1 MIGPFH
7 AAIKTMK
14 KLPIFGLLAAVS
26 LAGGVHAQPP
36 QQLAANLADLELEQ
50 LTQVTVTSA
59 SRREERLVE
68 APASIFVI
76 TAEDIRRAG
85 VSTLPEALRLAPNL
99 QVVRA
104 DGSQHIVTARGGL
117 AGTAN
122 KMLVLVDGR
131 TVYTPLFSGVFY
143 DALAI
148 MLEDVERIE
157 VISGP
162 GSTLWGTNAVNGVIN
177 VTTKPAR
184 DTRGG
189 LLAAGAGNQERGASA
204 RFGWAAGQGGALRTY
219 ARHYDRDDFRLA
231 SGASARDASSRWQAG
246 ARGDWQSA
254 VDSWTVQG
262 DVYGAHVD
270 NLGGVRDMLGGN
282 LLGRYRRMMGSN
294 SELMLQGYWDRT
306 EREHAGS
313 FDERRDT
320 FDVEGHYATS
330 WGSHKA
336 TWGSGYRASRDST
349 AITPALAFM
358 PPDRTLTI
366 LSAFVQDELAVSSTL
381 RATLGLR
388 AERNTYTGWEWLP
401 NARLS
406 YTLSPDGVIWSALT
420 RTVRSPSRLDRDL
433 VVPGMPPFVVV
444 NNDTFSSEVAQ
455 VAELGYRGN
464 FGSRVSVSLTAFHH
478 RYEELRTLEPA
489 GAGLVIANGAEGRLN
504 GLEAWGELRP
514 SQNWRLVWGWAA
526 MRERTELL
534 PGRVNLTDA
543 PLGNN
548 PRRTASLRSLWNV
561 TPAVQLDL
569 MLRHVSRLP
578 NPEVPSYTQLNGRIG
593 WRALPELDL
602 SLVAV
607 NVLDRDHV
615 EFGAPAQR
623 AVFEPGYFLKATW
636 AF

>member
-1 MIGPFH
+1 
-7 AAIKTMK
+7 MK
-14 KLPIFGLLAAVS
+14 KLPISGLLAAAW

-68 APASIFVI
+68 VPASIFVI

-85 VSTLPEALRLAPNL
+85 VSSLPEALRLAPNL
-99 QVVRA
+99 QVVRPDA
-104 DGSQHIVTARGGL
+104 SQHIVTARGGL

-131 TVYTPLFSGVFY
+131 TMYTPLFSGVFY
-143 DALAI
+143 DALTI
-148 MLEDVERIE
+148 MIEDIERIE

-177 VTTKPAR
+177 VTTRSAR

-189 LLAAGAGNQERGASA
+189 LLAAGAGNQEQGASA
-204 RFGWAAGQGGALRTY
+204 RFGWNAGQGGALRTY
-219 ARHYDRDDFRLA
+219 ARYYDRDEFRLA

-246 ARGDWQSA
+246 ARGDWQRA

-262 DVYGAHVD
+262 DLYGADVD
-270 NLGGVRDMLGGN
+270 NLGGARDMSGGN
-282 LLGRYRRMMGSN
+282 VLGRYRRMVAAN
-294 SELMLQGYWDRT
+294 SEVWLQAYWDRT

-313 FDERRDT
+313 FEERRDT

-336 TWGSGYRASRDST
+336 TWGGGYRASRDRT
-349 AITPALAFM
+349 AITPTLAFM

-366 LSAFVQDELAVSSTL
+366 LSAFVQDEFAISSKL
-381 RATLGLR
+381 RATLGVR

-401 NARLS
+401 NARVS
-406 YTLSPDGVIWSALT
+406 YTLSPDDVVWSALT

-433 VVPGMPPFVVV
+433 VVPGMPPFTIL

-464 FGSRVSVSLTAFHH
+464 FGPRASVSLTAFHH
-478 RYEELRTLEPA
+478 RYEELRTLEP
-489 GAGLVIANGAEGRLN
+489 GGTGLVIANGAEGRVS
-504 GLEAWGELRP
+504 GVEAWGEFRP
-514 SQNWRLVWGWAA
+514 AHNLRLVWGFVALS
-526 MRERTELL
+526 ERTELL
-534 PGRVNLTDA
+534 PGRVNLTEA

-561 TPAVQLDL
+561 TPTVQLDF
-569 MLRHVSRLP
+569 MLRHVGRLS
-578 NPEVPSYTQLNGRIG
+578 NPQVPSYTELNGRLG
-593 WRALPELDL
+593 WRALPNLDL

-607 NVLDRDHV
+607 NALDRDHV

-623 AVFEPGYFLKATW
+623 AVFEPGYFVKATW

>member
-1 MIGPFH
+1 
-7 AAIKTMK
+7 MK
-14 KLPIFGLLAAVS
+14 KLPISGLLAAAC

-68 APASIFVI
+68 VPASIFVI

-85 VSTLPEALRLAPNL
+85 VSSLPEALRLAPNL
-99 QVVRA
+99 QVVRPDA
-104 DGSQHIVTARGGL
+104 SQHIVTARGGL

-143 DALAI
+143 DALGI
-148 MLEDVERIE
+148 MIEDIERIE

-177 VTTKPAR
+177 VTTKSAR

-189 LLAAGAGNQERGASA
+189 LLAAGAGNQEQGASA
-204 RFGWAAGQGGALRTY
+204 RFGWNAGQGGALRTH
-219 ARHYDRDDFRLA
+219 ARYYDRDEFRLA
-231 SGASARDASSRWQAG
+231 SGAAARDASRRWQAG
-246 ARGDWQSA
+246 ARGDWQRA

-262 DVYGAHVD
+262 DVYGADVD
-270 NLGGVRDMLGGN
+270 NLGGARDMSGGN
-282 LLGRYRRMMGSN
+282 VLGRYRRMVAAD
-294 SELMLQGYWDRT
+294 SEVWLQAYWDRT
-306 EREHAGS
+306 DREHAGS
-313 FDERRDT
+313 FEERRDT

-336 TWGSGYRASRDST
+336 TLGGGYRASRDRT

-366 LSAFVQDELAVSSTL
+366 LSAFVQDEFAVSSKL
-381 RATLGLR
+381 RATLGVR

-406 YTLSPDGVIWSALT
+406 YTLSPDDVVWSALT

-444 NNDTFSSEVAQ
+444 NNDTFSSEVAR
-455 VAELGYRGN
+455 VVELGYRGN
-464 FGSRVSVSLTAFHH
+464 FGPRVSVSLTAFHH

-489 GAGLVIANGAEGRLN
+489 GAALVIANGAEGRVS
-504 GLEAWGELRP
+504 GVEAWGEFRP
-514 SQNWRLVWGWAA
+514 VHNLRLVWGFVA
-526 MRERTELL
+526 MSERTELL
-534 PGRVNLTDA
+534 PGRVNLTEA

-561 TPAVQLDL
+561 TPTVQLDL
-569 MLRHVSRLP
+569 MLRHVGRLS
-578 NPEVPSYTQLNGRIG
+578 NPEVPSYTELNGRLG
-593 WRALPELDL
+593 WRALPNLDL

-607 NVLDRDHV
+607 NALDRDHV
-615 EFGAPAQR
+615 EFGTPAQR

>member
-1 MIGPFH
+1 MIVPFP
-7 AAIKTMK
+7 AATTTMK
-14 KLPIFGLLAAVS
+14 NLPMLRLLAAVS
-26 LAGGVHAQPP
+26 IAGSVHAQPP
-36 QQLAANLADLELEQ
+36 QRLVANLADLELEQ

-59 SRREERLVE
+59 SRREERLVQ

-85 VSTLPEALRLAPNL
+85 VTSLPEALRLAPNL
-99 QVVRA
+99 QVVRP
-104 DGSQHIVTARGGL
+104 DGSQHVVTARGGL

-143 DALAI
+143 DALVV

-177 VTTKPAR
+177 VTTKSAR
-184 DTRGG
+184 ATQGG

-204 RFGWAAGQGGALRTY
+204 RLGWAAGQGGALRSY
-219 ARHYDRDDFRLA
+219 ARHYDRDEFRLA

-246 ARGDWQSA
+246 VRGDWQRA
-254 VDSWTVQG
+254 AGDWTIQG
-262 DVYGAHVD
+262 DVYGADAD
-270 NLGGVRDMLGGN
+270 NLGGARDMSGGN
-282 LLGRYRRMMGSN
+282 VLGRYRRMLAAD
-294 SELMLQGYWDRT
+294 SELVLQAYWDRT
-306 EREHAGS
+306 ERSHAGS
-313 FDERRDT
+313 FEERRDT
-320 FDVEGHYATS
+320 FDVEGHYAAS

-336 TWGSGYRASRDST
+336 TWGGGYRASRDRT
-349 AITPALAFM
+349 AVTPVLAFV
-358 PPDRTLTI
+358 PPERTLTI
-366 LSAFVQDELAVSSTL
+366 ASAFVQDEFALSKAL

-406 YTLSPDGVIWSALT
+406 YTLSPDDVVWSAFT
-420 RTVRSPSRLDRDL
+420 RTVRSPSRVDRDL
-433 VVPGMPPFVVV
+433 VAPGMPPYVLV
-444 NNDTFSSEVAQ
+444 NNDSFSSEVAQ

-464 FGSRVSVSLTAFHH
+464 FGPRVSLSLTAFHH
-478 RYEELRTLEPA
+478 RYEGLRTLEPGPA
-489 GAGLVIANGAEGRLN
+489 GREVANGAEGRMS
-504 GLEAWGELRP
+504 GVEAWGELRP
-514 SQNWRLVWGWAA
+514 VQNLRLVWGFVA
-526 MRERTELL
+526 MREKTELL
-534 PGRVNLTDA
+534 PGRVNLSEP

-561 TPAVQLDL
+561 TPKVQLDL
-569 MLRHVSRLP
+569 MLRHVGRLP
-578 NPEVPSYTQLNGRIG
+578 NPAVPSYTELNGRIG
-593 WRALPELDL
+593 WRAAPNLDI

-607 NVLDRDHV
+607 NALGRDHV
-615 EFGAPAQR
+615 EFGTPAQR
-623 AVFEPGYFLKATW
+623 AVFEPGWFVKATW